1 MRRNNRPLR
10 PRPLYSSVV
19 PKSVEK
25 PKVKWAILPI
35 LWMAMKRGAMVI
47 GFAVIFSAFMSA
59 MMLGSIMKDS
69 GKILLPDQMVLV
81 LELEGGFNEIP
92 PEATLANPFSQNT
105 ITLRHYLAAI
115 DEAAKD
121 DRVKGIV
128 ARLRDGSFSL
138 AQIEEIRNAVKRFKA
153 SGKFTHIYSTSFGD
167 SGSGLGR
174 YYLASVFDELWMQP
188 LGIVMIAGVNAE
200 VPYFRDTLD
209 KIGVKPEFFQRK
221 EYKTAYESMTN
232 TEMSEPN
239 REMMGVL
246 VDDIRSQLVADIAA
260 DRNMESAAFEGLV
273 NKGLLTA
280 DEALKAGLID
290 HMDYAD
296 VMIDTLKEAVTGD
309 AKDVTLGFVEMEDY
323 LMGLDSAFASDTSP
337 NALPSKHGKT
347 HPPKAKSVEAAPQP
361 DSVAGE
367 VLADGADVAAVPSQ
381 HTVTPASTA
390 KPSATTPSDVA
401 LIYAVGAIMTSDV
414 NSSAAASVFM
424 DGGIAASDKIAP
436 AILDAVADPDIKV
449 IVLRID
455 SPGGS
460 PAASEAILRALDI
473 AQEEDKTVVVSMGA
487 TAASGGY
494 WIAAHAD
501 QIFVSRSTVT
511 GSIGVVGGKFT
522 LQELWEKLGVNW
534 ETIRWGENA
543 DMWSSNESFDEQGAE
558 RMNAMMDNVYRN
570 FLERVAKGRGMSTEQ
585 VDQIAKGRVWSGK
598 RAIEVGLADQEGG
611 LMEALDYAAMIA
623 GGQNRADVAIRLFPK
638 PKTPLEQ
645 FLELINGEK
654 GLLGERPDFQS
665 AVFGLFKP
673 VIKQVVMAQ
682 EPDKFMTY
690 DAVNLR

>member
-10 PRPLYSSVV
+10 PRPLYSTVV

-25 PKVKWAILPI
+25 PRVKWAVLPI

-47 GFAVIFSAFMSA
+47 GFAVMFSAFLSA
-59 MMLGSIMKDS
+59 MMFSSVMKES

-81 LELEGGFNEIP
+81 LEFEGGLNEIP
-92 PEATLANPFSQNT
+92 PEASFSNPFAQNT

-121 DRVKGIV
+121 DRVTGIV

-153 SGKFTHIYSTSFGD
+153 SGKFAHIYSTSFGD

-174 YYLASVFDELWMQP
+174 YYLASVFDQLWMQP

-232 TEMSEPN
+232 TEMSAPN
-239 REMMGVL
+239 REMMNAL
-246 VDDIRSQLVADIAA
+246 VDDIKIQLVSEIAA
-260 DRNMESAAFEGLV
+260 DRKMEKAAFEGLV

-296 VMIDTLKEAVTGD
+296 VMIDTIKETVTGD
-309 AKDVTLGFVEMEDY
+309 AKDITLGFVEMADY
-323 LMGLDSAFASDTSP
+323 LAGIDAAFASDTSQ
-337 NALPSKHGKT
+337 NALPAKYVPQKT
-347 HPPKAKSVEAAPQP
+347 KQAADKQP
-361 DSVAGE
+361 ESGSGSA
-367 VLADGADVAAVPSQ
+367 
-381 HTVTPASTA
+381 PASTT
-390 KPSATTPSDVA
+390 SSVA
-401 LIYAVGAIMTSDV
+401 LVYAVGAIMTSDV
-414 NSSAAASVFM
+414 NSSASSVFL

-436 AILDAVADPDIKV
+436 AILDAAADPDVKA

-460 PAASEAILRALDI
+460 PAASEAILRALDL
-473 AQEEDKTVVVSMGA
+473 AQEEGKTVIVSMGA

-501 QIFVSRSTVT
+501 RIFVSRSTVT

-534 ETIRWGENA
+534 ENIRWGENA

-558 RMNAMMDNVYRN
+558 RMNAMLDNVYRN
-570 FLERVAKGRGMSTEQ
+570 FLTRVAKGRNMSVEQ

-598 RAIEVGLADQEGG
+598 RAIEVGLADEEGG
-611 LMEALDYAAMIA
+611 LMEALDYAAMVA
-623 GGQNRADVAIRLFPK
+623 GGQSRADVPVKLFPK
-638 PKTPLEQ
+638 PKTPFEQ
-645 FLELINGEK
+645 FMELINGEK

-665 AVFGLFKP
+665 AVFGMFKP
-673 VIKQVVMAQ
+673 VIKQVLIAQ

-690 DAVNLR
+690 DAVDIR